1 MLGWFWRLA
10 AVTRVVLQ
18 KTCIAS
24 QYRVISPS
32 ENIWV
37 TFKRTSILFLK
48 RQNIYTVPDLK
59 DKTVDIAKS
68 VPLWSLAHP
77 SQSTA
82 QSRFR

>member
-10 AVTRVVLQ
+10 AVTRVELQ

-24 QYRVISPS
+24 QYGVISPS

-48 RQNIYTVPDLK
+48 RQNIYTVLDLK
-59 DKTVDIAKS
+59 DKTAHIAKS
-68 VPLWSLAHP
+68 VSFLSLAHP
-77 SQSTA
+77 SQPTG
-82 QSRFR
+82 QSRFQ